1 MLKSTVLGAL
11 IVHILSLGLPAQE
24 SSTTTKPNQAHEHVR
39 QVVDKLCSEPFAGRS
54 VAGYEVVRAFL
65 VSKFKAAH
73 LSPVNKKYQ
82 HKFAASGLSGV
93 NIVGLLK
100 STHLKK
106 AEGHIILSAHYDHLG
121 RRGGRIYPGACDNA
135 SGVAAMLEIAG
146 RLDPSQLRRDIL
158 FVAFDLEEKG
168 LLGSFAYVKKP
179 ILPLE
184 QCKGFI
190 TLDMLGRKSLGL
202 LDNMMF
208 VQGWEWTPRMLPI
221 LKEAST
227 QTKIELSYGW
237 TDVGGDRS
245 DFVAFK
251 RKRIPHLFFSVG
263 ENEDYHGAGDVAS
276 KIDAKLLL
284 RQSRTVEKVLIDLA
298 NLNEPLVYRQVPDL
312 NLIEF
317 TSLRAI
323 CLKIAKLETRRIDGG
338 MRQQAMMMASF
349 AGNVVARKVVTS
361 KDRQVLLRF
370 ARAMQGAL
378 R

>member
-1 MLKSTVLGAL
+1 MLKFAVALVFVACSFLGELGAQE
-11 IVHILSLGLPAQE
+11 VSVTRRPAQ
-24 SSTTTKPNQAHEHVR
+24 PQAYVR
-39 QVVDKLCSEPFAGRS
+39 QVVDKLCSEAFAGRS
-54 VAGYEVVRAFL
+54 AGGYEVLRAFL
-65 VSKFKAAH
+65 VAQFKAAG
-73 LSPVNKKYQ
+73 LSRVDKKYQ

-100 STHLKK
+100 SKHPQKTD
-106 AEGHIILSAHYDHLG
+106 GHIILSAHYDHLG
-121 RRGGRIYPGACDNA
+121 RRGGRMYPGACDNA

-146 RLDPSQLRRDIL
+146 RLDPADLKRDIL

-168 LLGSFAYVKKP
+168 LLGSLAYVKKP
-179 ILPLE
+179 ALPLK
-184 QCKGFI
+184 QCRGFI
-190 TLDMLGRKSLGL
+190 TMDMLGRKSLGL

-221 LKEAST
+221 LKSASQ
-227 QTKIELSYGW
+227 QTKIGFSYGW

-251 RKRIPHLFFSVG
+251 RKRIPHLFFTVG
-263 ENEDYHGAGDVAS
+263 ENEDYHQTSDIPS

-284 RQSRTVEKVLIDLA
+284 RQARTVEKVLIDLA
-298 NLNEPLVYRQVPDL
+298 NLAEPLVYRQVPDL

-317 TSLRAI
+317 TSLRDI
-323 CLKIAKLETRRIDGG
+323 CLKIAKLESKRVNGG

-349 AGNVVARKVVTS
+349 AGNVVSRKVVTS
-361 KDRQVLLRF
+361 KDRRVLLRF